1 MTMIRP
7 RSDVVYGIYRGL
19 PSGLNCQICHMLG
32 GSADGAGSACGAIR
46 HKRFHW
52 QREIES
58 AIALT
63 FVLMYWALKF
73 MLKRSMSSTN
83 FLTKTITSGDLE
95 DFLLIICT
103 TAWLST

>member
-1 MTMIRP
+1 MSAIEHFKSLCVSNV
-7 RSDVVYGIYRGL
+7 RSA
-19 PSGLNCQICHMLG
+19 ICLG
-32 GSADGAGSACGAIR
+32 GMRNGAGSACRANR
-46 HKRFHW
+46 QKRLHW

-63 FVLMYWALKF
+63 LVLMYWALKF

-83 FLTKTITSGDLE
+83 FLAKTITSGDLE
-95 DFLLIICT
+95 DFLLFICI